1 MQLFGPSF
9 CDYPTLFRSFHF
21 SSIGFPALSTLF
33 SSLAYA
39 LGKNAMLAG
48 SKTPRRSEL

>member
-1 MQLFGPSF
+1 MQLFGPSL

-21 SSIGFPALSTLF
+21 SSIDFPALSALF

-39 LGKNAMLAG
+39 LKNAMLAG
-48 SKTPRRSEL
+48 SKTPRRPEL